1 VGIVVALCFL
11 CGDCCSS
18 LFANIDAPHDSPA
31 DAKKNNLVV
40 ENYVASKIVAH
51 SDDQIKLELW
61 QCMYFTLA

>member
-1 VGIVVALCFL
+1 
-11 CGDCCSS
+11 
-18 LFANIDAPHDSPA
+18 LFSNIDAPHDSPA